1 MSGRHKV
8 GDNAPSTKETTTPRA
23 PARRIQKPATG
34 TELPKTRVQSPL
46 PAHNTENK
54 LQCLDFRLSN
64 FVGEGKKNSLRWK
77 ENVLSKGGGGES
89 TLAATQLSE

>member
-64 FVGEGKKNSLRWK
+64 FVGEGEKIHSAEKKTCSP
-77 ENVLSKGGGGES
+77 KGEGGES